1 MPKNNDELI
10 PFKSY
15 SSGHL
20 FSIAKQAYERTI
32 GDKSD
37 REPGKKDALIAVVFA
52 ASSLEA
58 FVNELADLA
67 SAKLTEPHSETEKVF
82 ASLMDEVENSR
93 GSIRL
98 KFMLAKFVFSGTA
111 FRKDERLF
119 QDFNNL
125 LMIRNALV
133 HLKPEEEFNLTLDG
147 HFVRVK
153 EPKVL
158 KALPKNI
165 LAKYEK
171 KTAANWKS
179 MISTQAVAKW
189 ACNTA
194 VGMVR
199 SILDTVPES
208 LFQKMAVLQYSDTF
222 QLIK

>member
-1 MPKNNDELI
+1 MSKKNEELL

-58 FVNELADLA
+58 FINELADLA
-67 SAKLTEPHSETEKVF
+67 TAELSQPHSESAKVF

-98 KFMLAKFVFSGTA
+98 KFMLAKFVLSGSTY
-111 FRKDERLF
+111 RKDEQLF

-125 LMIRNALV
+125 FMVRNALV
-133 HLKPEEEFNLTLDG
+133 HLKPEEEFNITLDG
-147 HFVRVK
+147 HFIRVK

-179 MISTQAVAKW
+179 MISTQAAAKW

-194 VGMVR
+194 ARMVR
-199 SILDTVPES
+199 SIIDVIPES
-208 LFQKMAVLQYSDTF
+208 LFKKFADLQYSNTF
-222 QLIK
+222 QPIK